1 MGWNPWACGGPK
13 GEEARPRR
21 SASAPPTAPA
31 RSSPTAVF
39 LRTWS
44 SGWREGC
51 CKGLRWPW
59 PRPAPPGPRPPR
71 PRPRHLRHD
80 RSSACGPG
88 WPTTRSID
96 RPTPAI
102 DPYSLQPVSA
112 AGPPSHD
119 HGVALKEGRVK
130 LSAVVVT
137 WPSRPAQHPSRICRP
152 AGLPCFRAGSSS
164 SAKPAVTV
172 LGNDHLRDDGAAAID
187 NRSTALHA
195 HTTPGLHPFP
205 NNPLGAPPSGD
216 VPVRSAPYRRAYD
229 RAG

>member
-1 MGWNPWACGGPK
+1 MQLK
-13 GEEARPRR
+13 QLERTRR
-21 SASAPPTAPA
+21 
-31 RSSPTAVF
+31 R
-39 LRTWS
+39 L
-44 SGWREGC
+44 
-51 CKGLRWPW
+51 
-59 PRPAPPGPRPPR
+59 
-71 PRPRHLRHD
+71 PRHRRCRCNGSPKASEGPASYRPHPTLYD
-80 RSSACGPG
+80 SSACGPG

-96 RPTPAI
+96 RPTSAI
-102 DPYSLQPVSA
+102 DPSSLQPVSA
-112 AGPPSHD
+112 AGPLSHD

-152 AGLPCFRAGSSS
+152 AGLPCFRAGSSP
-164 SAKPAVTV
+164 SAKPAVTI

-195 HTTPGLHPFP
+195 HATPGLHPFP
-205 NNPLGAPPSGD
+205 KIPLGAPPSGD